1 MDTFA
6 RFEQAIR
13 DALLDTTLITADLI
27 DLVAPKATGVQ
38 ADLALPCF
46 RAAKMRGSNPAQFA
60 QTLANALKFT
70 HESLVLKATA
80 LGAYVNFS
88 LNPITFAQSVLH
100 DIGQGKAA
108 YGRSN
113 RGQQQAVVVDYSS
126 PNIAKRMRV
135 DHIRSTMI
143 GQAIVNIYRALGYQ
157 VIRMNHWG
165 DYDPQLGISLAA
177 MQHFQHRNGNGE
189 SMLASLEQQA
199 QQYQADDQ
207 VHDLAQAWASKLAS
221 GEPQAITLL
230 QQLVD
235 LSLSANQAN
244 YRRLGVAFDVQHCES
259 FYAREAQVVIKEAL
273 HYQIAQLDSHVAIVK
288 DLLDEQ
294 GKALPTLLLNRSDGS
309 TLYIT
314 RDIAA
319 IKYRE
324 ALYQPS
330 KIIYVVKQAQELHF
344 RQAFT
349 ISKTLGYT
357 KADLAHVACGMIL
370 GPEGRANPHPR
381 FSTTIYLEPLLDE
394 ACARAKTLLKQKA
407 IEAKTAFTSEWLNEV
422 AEQVGVGAV
431 IYHNLQHDPAHDVVV
446 DWDRMLAFDGN
457 SAAYI
462 QYMHARCCS
471 ILRDFGRLPQNYNG
485 RELTHPAE
493 QALLKEL
500 ARLPQV
506 IVDAAE
512 RYAPSV
518 VADWLY
524 ATAKAFAIFYDA
536 CPVLK
541 AETLALRAARGQ
553 LVAATAQALRNGL
566 GLLSIAAPERM

>member
-13 DALLDTTLITADLI
+13 DALLDTTLIPADLI
-27 DLVAPKATGVQ
+27 DLVAPKASGVQ

-46 RAAKMRGSNPAQFA
+46 RAAKLRGINPAQFA

-70 HESLVLKATA
+70 PESLVLKASA

-88 LNPITFAQSVLH
+88 LNPVTFAQSVLH
-100 DIGQGKAA
+100 DISQRKAE
-108 YGRSN
+108 YGRSAK
-113 RGQQQAVVVDYSS
+113 GQNQAVVVDYSS

-143 GQAIVNIYRALGYQ
+143 GQAIVNIYRALGYH

-189 SMLASLEQQA
+189 SMLASLEQQT
-199 QQYQADDQ
+199 QQYHADDQ
-207 VHDLAQAWASKLAS
+207 VHDLAQAWASKLTK
-221 GEPQAITLL
+221 GEPQAIKLL

-235 LSLSANQAN
+235 LSLTANQAN
-244 YRRLGVAFDVQHCES
+244 YRRLGVVFDVQHCES

-273 HYQIAQLDSHVAIVK
+273 HYQIAQLDGHVAVVK

-309 TLYIT
+309 SLYIT

-324 ALYQPS
+324 ELYQPT

-370 GPEGRANPHPR
+370 GPERRSPSGAR
-381 FSTTIYLEPLLDE
+381 FSTMIYLEPLLDE
-394 ACARAKTLLKQKA
+394 ACTRAKALIKQKA
-407 IEAKTAFTSEWLNEV
+407 LESKIPFSSTEINEI

-446 DWDRMLAFDGN
+446 DWERMLAFDGN
-457 SAAYI
+457 SSTYL

-471 ILRDFGRLPQNYNG
+471 ILRDFGRIPQNYDG
-485 RELTHPAE
+485 RVLTHPAE
-493 QALLKEL
+493 QALLKER

-512 RYAPSV
+512 RYAPFV
-518 VADWLY
+518 VSDWLY
-524 ATAKAFAIFYDA
+524 ATAKAFAVFYDS
-536 CPVLK
+536 CSVLK